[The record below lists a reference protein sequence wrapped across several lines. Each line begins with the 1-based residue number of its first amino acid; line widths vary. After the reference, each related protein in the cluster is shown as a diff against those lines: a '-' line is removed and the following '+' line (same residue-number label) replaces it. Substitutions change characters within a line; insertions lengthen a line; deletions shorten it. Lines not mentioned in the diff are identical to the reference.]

1 MTGKIIVL
9 EGVDA
14 SGKGTQ
20 TKILIENLIKKGYDI
35 KTKDFPQY
43 YTSFYG
49 KLIGKFLKGEFGDPT
64 EIDPY
69 SSSILYA
76 GDRFEG
82 KEDLNKWKEEGKI
95 IILNR
100 YVPSNLAFNRAK
112 FKDDEKKEKFTKWI
126 ENLEYDTNEIPKPD
140 LVMFLDVP
148 LSVSQ
153 EWIKTKKK
161 RDYIDGEQKDQYES
175 NKVFLQKVYN
185 EYVNICNTRNNW
197 INIKCVNENIGLSVD
212 EISKSIFNEVNNI
225 LK

>member
-100 YVPSNLAFNRAK
+100 
-112 FKDDEKKEKFTKWI
+112 I
-126 ENLEYDTNEIPKPD
+126 EL
-140 LVMFLDVP
+140 
-148 LSVSQ
+148 
-153 EWIKTKKK
+153 
-161 RDYIDGEQKDQYES
+161 
-175 NKVFLQKVYN
+175 
-185 EYVNICNTRNNW
+185 
-197 INIKCVNENIGLSVD
+197 
-212 EISKSIFNEVNNI
+212 
-225 LK
+225 